1 MASKTSGNTVRTE
14 NWVRERGT
22 KNERTVT
29 KYAVRDSDGR
39 FVGATNY
46 RGSESE

>member
-1 MASKTSGNTVRTE
+1 MSKTSGNTVRTE

-22 KNERTVT
+22 RNERVVT

-46 RGSESE
+46 RGSESK